1 MISLETGE
9 IDVAFDIGIMD
20 REAVMNHKKLELV
33 SRKAPSSLY
42 LALIRQ
48 IHYLLISE

>member
-33 SRKAPSSLY
+33 EVEAPQVYILP
-42 LALIRQ
+42 LIKQ
-48 IHYLLISE
+48 IHYLLI